1 MTRTEAHGSIWRC
14 GQICLSG
21 RTLNVAT
28 TGVSRRNKLVP
39 RESDEIQ
46 VRALERRPQA
56 RPKDKLP
63 AVGDTVNVKTATY
76 TSNLGSA
83 ELLGEWTDPEFDP
96 AANAPYEAR
105 VLEIPTPRWPTHW
118 VAKLN
123 LPPNPT
129 VPASEQQRA
138 WTSPVWYTPTAK
150 YSCTT

>member
-1 MTRTEAHGSIWRC
+1 MLLQRECHAGISLFPERVMKFKSALW
-14 GQICLSG
+14 SG
-21 RTLNVAT
+21 GR
-28 TGVSRRNKLVP
+28 KL
-39 RESDEIQ
+39 D
-46 VRALERRPQA
+46 
-56 RPKDKLP
+56 PKDKLP
-63 AVGDTVNVKTATY
+63 AVGNTVNVKTATY

-105 VLEIPTPRWPTHW
+105 VLEIPTPRWSTHW

-123 LPPNPT
+123 LLPNPK

-138 WTSPVWYTPTAK
+138 WTSPVGYTPTAK